1 MNVSPGPNEL
11 TIFDPKAVTAIHGPD
26 STCTKADWYDNLKP
40 LTAVNTTRLRAAH
53 DKRRKIWDMG
63 FSQKA
68 LDAYE
73 PRVLYYAEQLA
84 TALRVLESKPVDASA
99 WFSYLAFDIMSDL
112 SFGKPFHMVRDGK
125 SHYVRDLLIKGIM
138 ILGPLTP
145 VPWLFH
151 LAGSLPRMTKDWLAY
166 RAWVLARLKERMQME
181 SEKSNVMSWLIQAS
195 QGEDKWDMSWLEGD
209 AVSMI
214 VAGSEPEA
222 STLTFLFYYL
232 AKFPEKQTKLR
243 LELEAASFPTDARAL
258 QALPFLNGCIYEAL
272 RLHPPLPSGCLRITP
287 SEGLNVDGKWIPGGS
302 MVLTP
307 AYSLGRLES
316 CFEDA
321 QQYVPERWHERPEML
336 KDKTAWIPFNIGT
349 LKTTV
354 DLFLRYSGDTDTK
367 QGGTHV
373 LAGTWGS

>member
-1 MNVSPGPNEL
+1 
-11 TIFDPKAVTAIHGPD
+11 
-26 STCTKADWYDNLKP
+26 
-40 LTAVNTTRLRAAH
+40 
-53 DKRRKIWDMG
+53 MG

-73 PRVLYYAEQLA
+73 PRVLHYAEQLA
-84 TALRVLESKPVDASA
+84 TALGASESKPVNASA

-138 ILGPLTP
+138 VLGPLTP

-166 RAWVLARLKERMQME
+166 RAWVLVQLKERMRME
-181 SEKSNVMSWLIQAS
+181 TEKSNVMSWLIQAS
-195 QGEDKWDMSWLEGD
+195 EEDDKWDMSWLEGD

-222 STLTFLFYYL
+222 STLVFLFYYL
-232 AKFPEKQTKLR
+232 AKFAEKQTKLR

-258 QALPFLNGCIYEAL
+258 QSLPFLNGCINEAL

-287 SEGLNVDGKWIPGGS
+287 SEGLHVDGKRIPGGCT
-302 MVLTP
+302 VLTP

-336 KDKTAWIPFNIGT
+336 KDRTAWIPFNIGM
-349 LKTTV
+349 LRDPV
-354 DLFLRYSGDTDTK
+354 DLFLTCSGDTDIK
-367 QGGTHV
+367 QGGTDV
-373 LAGTWGS
+373 LAGIWGSWN